1 MDLRI
6 GVIGTGA
13 IGQEH
18 IQRLNHKTQGAHV
31 VAISDINK
39 EKATLLAKEIGAKFY
54 ETGEAL
60 IADPEVD
67 AVVVTSWDP
76 THEQYVF
83 EAIKHN
89 KYVFCEKPLATDSE
103 GCRRIVDAEVANG
116 KKLVQVGFMR
126 RYDRGYME
134 LKEVIENRQLGEPLL
149 LHCAHRNPTV
159 DKNYETPMAI
169 INTAIHE
176 IDALRWLLQ
185 EDYVS
190 VQVILPK
197 QTSYTH
203 EKLHDPQMVILET
216 KSGIHID
223 LEVFVNCQFGYDI
236 KCVVVCETGE
246 ISLEDPSYTRV
257 KAKGKD
263 YTTVSPDWQSRFM
276 DAYDEEFQLWIH
288 SIQADAITGPTAWDG
303 YVASITMVA
312 CGVARESGERVAISL
327 DSCPTLYQA

>member
-1 MDLRI
+1 MI
-6 GVIGTGA
+6 KIAVTGYTGRMGSEA
-13 IGQEH
+13 V
-18 IQRLNHKTQGAHV
+18 RLVLN
-31 VAISDINK
+31 D
-39 EKATLLAKEIGAKFY
+39 E
-54 ETGEAL
+54 
-60 IADPEVD
+60 
-67 AVVVTSWDP
+67 
-76 THEQYVF
+76 
-83 EAIKHN
+83 
-89 KYVFCEKPLATDSE
+89 
-103 GCRRIVDAEVANG
+103 
-116 KKLVQVGFMR
+116 
-126 RYDRGYME
+126 
-134 LKEVIENRQLGEPLL
+134 
-149 LHCAHRNPTV
+149 
-159 DKNYETPMAI
+159 NYELVGVLGHRHQHQN
-169 INTAIHE
+169 INE